1 MSDSLLIG
9 WIDIHEQLFCDRNG
23 KRSISLS
30 TLMQKHGPGLKACG
44 AVFKYQLGHSR
55 TNTIA
60 GWLSVIQNYFIKLG
74 QKEEAE
80 RTKAKLAKQSHPKLA
95 QHQSL
100 GDSAND
106 RLDSGRL

>member
-1 MSDSLLIG
+1 MSDNLLIG

-44 AVFKYQLGHSR
+44 AVFKYQLGRRR

-60 GWLSVIQNYFIKLG
+60 GWLSVIQNYFIRLG
-74 QKEEAE
+74 QEEDAE
-80 RTKAKLAKQSHPKLA
+80 RQKAKLAKA
-95 QHQSL
+95 
-100 GDSAND
+100 ANK
-106 RLDSGRL
+106 